1 MEERGERGLGG
12 EVGRV
17 RLEEREGLGLGEGG
31 GLGLEEQGGRS
42 VDVGEGEGHAFR
54 ANAGEAQLR
63 IRAELGPRPTGMQNK
78 WISFAVL
85 YTTEMKKTA
94 FQFQFVFCG
103 AKKPPTLKKRERSRV
118 VKPI

>member
-42 VDVGEGEGHAFR
+42 VDVGE
-54 ANAGEAQLR
+54 
-63 IRAELGPRPTGMQNK
+63 
-78 WISFAVL
+78 
-85 YTTEMKKTA
+85 
-94 FQFQFVFCG
+94 
-103 AKKPPTLKKRERSRV
+103 
-118 VKPI
+118 

>member
-63 IRAELGPRPTGMQNK
+63 IRAELGPRPTGM
-78 WISFAVL
+78 V
-85 YTTEMKKTA
+85 
-94 FQFQFVFCG
+94 
-103 AKKPPTLKKRERSRV
+103 KRAGFGRRFYIEP
-118 VKPI
+118 K

>member
-63 IRAELGPRPTGMQNK
+63 IRAELGPRPTGMQNELDFVCRPIYNRNEK
-78 WISFAVL
+78 NGVSISIRGLWCQKAPCP
-85 YTTEMKKTA
+85 KKT
-94 FQFQFVFCG
+94 
-103 AKKPPTLKKRERSRV
+103 
-118 VKPI
+118 

>member
-42 VDVGEGEGHAFR
+42 VDVREGEGHAFR

-63 IRAELGPRPTGMQNK
+63 IRAELGPRPTGMVK
-78 WISFAVL
+78 RAGFGRRFYI
-85 YTTEMKKTA
+85 EPK
-94 FQFQFVFCG
+94 
-103 AKKPPTLKKRERSRV
+103 LKNGV
-118 VKPI
+118 